1 MANKNRKMCKLCT
14 KMINNSDYFYCQ
26 SCIVRKSKYTYPT
39 GEVTFGKD
47 GKIYTSNRS
56 EFLGESVVNNTI
68 DKTESYHV
76 SQDILEKAEE
86 IESYEEQCNR
96 EYENKVVNDGLVILH
111 NSIIEHQGETALAQ
125 KSRRMKEI
133 PDELKVYARYAGKG
147 KWGKKKISGSY

>member
-56 EFLGESVVNNTI
+56 E
-68 DKTESYHV
+68 SYHV

-96 EYENKVVNDGLVILH
+96 EYENKVVSDGLAVLH
-111 NSIIEHQGETALAQ
+111 NSVVEHQGETPLSQ
-125 KSRRMKEI
+125 KSRRMKEM